1 MLPFTYI
8 FRNLLRRPL
17 QTIQLLAGSGLVVL
31 LIMIAAAT
39 NQAMENTLISSGD
52 SKNVILLGAGS
63 EESVERSEVAS
74 GVVDIIS
81 SSVTSIDHFIGEPAV
96 SPEVHYNGMI
106 GLPNGDEAQALIRGV
121 RHQSTWVYPKLRILQ
136 GHFPRSGEVM
146 VGILAHQKLG
156 ISPDQLTLG
165 KEVRF
170 NDQSFIVSGIF
181 SANGTVMEA
190 EMWMP
195 LQDLMTATQRDNLS
209 CVVLRMIEV
218 NGFSDVEIFAKTRL
232 DLELVGIQESEYYN
246 SLSAFYRPIRW
257 MSWVCA
263 VLLAVGAILGGL
275 SSLHAA
281 FSERIREFGAMQA
294 IGFSRGF
301 LLCSLIQESTIYCL
315 LGSCLAFSM
324 VALWLQGISFPF
336 SIGVFVLNFD
346 FAVFQVGLFT
356 CFGLGLIG
364 GLPPG
369 WKCLRPTLP
378 QTLRAS

>member
-1 MLPFTYI
+1 MIPLAYI

-17 QTIQLLAGSGLVVL
+17 QTLQLLAGSGLVVL
-31 LIMIAAAT
+31 LIMLAAAT
-39 NQAMENTLISSGD
+39 NRAMENTLINSGD

-74 GVVDIIS
+74 GVAEIVS
-81 SSVTSIDHFIGEPAV
+81 SAITGIDHFISEPAV

-106 GLPNGDEAQALIRGV
+106 GLPTGDEAQALIRGV
-121 RHQSTWVYPKLRILQ
+121 RHQSTWVYPKLRILE

-146 VGILAHQKLG
+146 VGVLAHQKLG
-156 ISPDQLTLG
+156 MSPDQLTIG
-165 KEVRF
+165 KKLRF
-170 NDQSFIVSGIF
+170 NDQSFTVSGF
-181 SANGTVMEA
+181 FAANGTVMEA
-190 EMWMP
+190 EVWMP
-195 LQDLMTATQRDNLS
+195 LQDLMTATQRDSLS
-209 CVVLRMIEV
+209 CVVVRMLEI

-232 DLELVGIQESEYYN
+232 DLELVAIKESEYYY

-275 SSLHAA
+275 NSLHAA
-281 FSERIREFGAMQA
+281 FSARICEFGAMQA
-294 IGFSRGF
+294 IGFSRGA
-301 LLCSLIQESTIYCL
+301 LLCSLIEESTIYCL
-315 LGSCLAFSM
+315 LGSILAFSI
-324 VALWLQGISFPF
+324 AAFWLQGISFPF

>member
-1 MLPFTYI
+1 MLPITYI

-275 SSLHAA
+275 NSLHAA

-356 CFGLGLIG
+356 CFCLGLIG

>member
-1 MLPFTYI
+1 MLPITYI

-31 LIMIAAAT
+31 IIMIAAAT

-275 SSLHAA
+275 NSLHAA

>member
-275 SSLHAA
+275 NSLHAA
-281 FSERIREFGAMQA
+281 FSARIREFAAMQA
-294 IGFSRGF
+294 VGFSRGA
-301 LLCSLIQESTIYCL
+301 LLCGLIQESTAYCL
-315 LGSCLAFSM
+315 LGFTLAFFM
-324 VALWLQGISFPF
+324 AAFWLQGISFPF

-346 FAVFQVGLFT
+346 FAVFRAGLIT
-356 CFGLGLIG
+356 CFVLGLIG

-369 WKCLRPTLP
+369 WKCLRPTLA

>member
-275 SSLHAA
+275 NSLHAA

-346 FAVFQVGLFT
+346 FAVFPVGLFT

>member
-1 MLPFTYI
+1 
-8 FRNLLRRPL
+8 
-17 QTIQLLAGSGLVVL
+17 
-31 LIMIAAAT
+31 
-39 NQAMENTLISSGD
+39 
-52 SKNVILLGAGS
+52 
-63 EESVERSEVAS
+63 
-74 GVVDIIS
+74 
-81 SSVTSIDHFIGEPAV
+81 
-96 SPEVHYNGMI
+96 MI

-275 SSLHAA
+275 NSLHAA

>member
-1 MLPFTYI
+1 MLPITYI

-232 DLELVGIQESEYYN
+232 DLGLVGIQESEYYN

-275 SSLHAA
+275 NSLHAA

>member
-1 MLPFTYI
+1 MIPLGYI

-17 QTIQLLAGSGLVVL
+17 QTLQLLAGSGMVVL
-31 LIMIAAAT
+31 LIMLAAAT
-39 NQAMENTLISSGD
+39 NQAMENTLINSGD
-52 SKNVILLGAGS
+52 SQNVILLGAGS
-63 EESVERSEVAS
+63 EESVERSEVVS
-74 GVVDIIS
+74 GVSDIIS
-81 SSVTSIDHFIGEPAV
+81 STVTGIDHFIGEPAV

-121 RHQSTWVYPKLRILQ
+121 RHQSTWVYPKLRILE

-146 VGILAHQKLG
+146 VGVLAHQKLG
-156 ISPDQLTLG
+156 MSQNQLTIG
-165 KEVRF
+165 KELRF
-170 NDQSFIVSGIF
+170 NDQSFTVSGIF
-181 SANGTVMEA
+181 VANGTVMEA
-190 EMWMP
+190 EVWMP

-209 CVVLRMIEV
+209 CVVVRMLEV

-232 DLELVGIQESEYYN
+232 DLELVAIKESEYYS

-275 SSLHAA
+275 NSLHAA
-281 FSERIREFGAMQA
+281 FSARIREFGAMQA
-294 IGFSRGF
+294 IGFSRRS
-301 LLCSLIQESTIYCL
+301 LLFSLIQESTIYCS
-315 LGSCLAFSM
+315 LGSVLAFSM
-324 VALWLQGISFPF
+324 ATFWLEGISFPF
-336 SIGVFVLNFD
+336 SIGVFVLHFD
-346 FAVFQVGLFT
+346 FAVFQAGLFT

>member
-1 MLPFTYI
+1 MLPITYI

-181 SANGTVMEA
+181 SPNGTVMEA

-275 SSLHAA
+275 NSLHAA

>member
-1 MLPFTYI
+1 MIPLAYI

-17 QTIQLLAGSGLVVL
+17 QTLQLLAGSGLVVL
-31 LIMIAAAT
+31 LIMLAAAT
-39 NQAMENTLISSGD
+39 NRAMENTLINSGD

-74 GVVDIIS
+74 GVAEIVS
-81 SSVTSIDHFIGEPAV
+81 SAITGIDHFISEPAV

-106 GLPNGDEAQALIRGV
+106 GLPTGDEAQALIRGV
-121 RHQSTWVYPKLRILQ
+121 RHQSTWVYPKLRILE

-146 VGILAHQKLG
+146 VGVLAHQKLG
-156 ISPDQLTLG
+156 MSPDQLTIG
-165 KEVRF
+165 KKLRF
-170 NDQSFIVSGIF
+170 NDQSFTVSGF
-181 SANGTVMEA
+181 FAANGTVMEA
-190 EMWMP
+190 EVWMP
-195 LQDLMTATQRDNLS
+195 LQDLMTATQRDSLS
-209 CVVLRMIEV
+209 CVVVRMLEI

-232 DLELVGIQESEYYN
+232 DLELVAIKESEYYY

-275 SSLHAA
+275 NSLHAA
-281 FSERIREFGAMQA
+281 FSARIREFGAMQA
-294 IGFSRGF
+294 IGFSRGA
-301 LLCSLIQESTIYCL
+301 LLCSLIEESTIYCL
-315 LGSCLAFSM
+315 LGSILAFSI
-324 VALWLQGISFPF
+324 AAFWLQGISFPF

>member
-1 MLPFTYI
+1 MLPITYI

-275 SSLHAA
+275 NSLHAA
-281 FSERIREFGAMQA
+281 FSARIREFAAMQA
-294 IGFSRGF
+294 VGFSRGA
-301 LLCSLIQESTIYCL
+301 LLCGLIQESTVYCL
-315 LGSCLAFSM
+315 LGFTLAFFM
-324 VALWLQGISFPF
+324 AAFWLQGISFPF

-346 FAVFQVGLFT
+346 FAVFRAGLIT
-356 CFGLGLIG
+356 CFVLGLIG

-369 WKCLRPTLP
+369 WKCLRPTLA

>member
-1 MLPFTYI
+1 MIPLAYI

-17 QTIQLLAGSGLVVL
+17 QTLQLLAGSGLVVL
-31 LIMIAAAT
+31 LIMLAAAT
-39 NQAMENTLISSGD
+39 NQAMENTLINSGD
-52 SKNVILLGAGS
+52 SHNVILLGAGS

-74 GVVDIIS
+74 GVAEIVS
-81 SSVTSIDHFIGEPAV
+81 SAVTGIDHFISEPAV

-106 GLPNGDEAQALIRGV
+106 GLPTGDEAQALIRGV
-121 RHQSTWVYPKLRILQ
+121 RHQSTWVYPKLRILE

-146 VGILAHQKLG
+146 VGVLAHQKLG
-156 ISPDQLTLG
+156 MSPDHLTIG
-165 KEVRF
+165 KELRF
-170 NDQSFIVSGIF
+170 NDQSFTVSGIF
-181 SANGTVMEA
+181 AANGTVMEA
-190 EMWMP
+190 EVWMP

-209 CVVLRMIEV
+209 CIVVRMLEV
-218 NGFSDVEIFAKTRL
+218 NGFSNAEIFAKTRL
-232 DLELVGIQESEYYN
+232 DLELVAIKESEYYN

-275 SSLHAA
+275 NSLHAA

>member
-190 EMWMP
+190 EMWIP

-275 SSLHAA
+275 NSLHAA